1 MFSELLKLLK
11 ILVVTP
17 MTTSEAERCFSTLR
31 RIKSFLRSTT
41 GNERLSA
48 LAMLSIEKNMV
59 AEMKDFNAKVIEHFS
74 TAKKRRMD
82 FIFK

>member
-1 MFSELLKLLK
+1 MQLVFSELLKLLK

-17 MTTSEAERCFSTLR
+17 MTTSEAERCVSTLR
-31 RIKSFLRSTT
+31 RIKSFLHSTT

-74 TAKKRRMD
+74 TAKKQ
-82 FIFK
+82 